1 MEEWKTILKED
12 EMAFGDF
19 NEMDRRHERQVEFR
33 RIKDEFTHGQGFKGS
48 MDDLLSAIRQQNK
61 LLGGTKTLDELER
74 RLLKVLKE
82 DD

>member
-33 RIKDEFTHGQGFKGS
+33 RIKDEFSHGQGFKGS